1 MLIIGDSMN
10 KQNKYIVDLSK
21 SAVFTDKDL
30 ELSKS
35 IFNPDTQPEYFH
47 LSEMGL
53 EFVKTTLMEDV
64 EVNNINPT
72 LRKKMLQMFRKGSSK
87 KYPIVKDSFLSRGYD
102 LRAKGIFVLVDDNGN
117 VEWLFSGNTTH
128 DILTKHTKMQNRV
141 VHVFRKNAFF
151 SLAKLAQVGGY
162 FNALDLEFDSI
173 SWEDMEVITR
183 VQVDENEIA
192 LPKNPTEKQKG
203 KFFDDIREVISF
215 VGNGK
220 FDTKEVKINK
230 LLNDLYV
237 EQTGDVS
244 VITVKN
250 ESALLEI
257 LRADNPLEYIDGKY
271 NQWVGYSCFS
281 EKILPSFS
289 EKWYKKERCDKVRMD
304 MVIHFGT
311 PNPSDPV
318 KWIRD
323 NFVTFE
329 YEWRRLHD
337 FFGNAYF
344 NSPISLTNR
353 FSIEGFYQQ
362 SRELENESGGLLK
375 FGTVIPFEVMKDY
388 FSNYLKD

>member
-1 MLIIGDSMN
+1 MSL
-10 KQNKYIVDLSK
+10 QNKYIVDLAK
-21 SAVFTDKDL
+21 STVFTDKDL

-35 IFNPDTQPEYFH
+35 VFNPDTHPEYFY

-53 EFVKTTLMEDV
+53 EYVKTTLMEDV

-102 LRAKGIFVLVDDNGN
+102 LRAKGIFVLVDENGN
-117 VEWLFSGNTTH
+117 VEYLFSGNTTH
-128 DILTKHTKMQNRV
+128 DILTKHTNMQNRV

-151 SLAKLAQVGGY
+151 SIAKLAQIGGY

-173 SWEDMEVITR
+173 SWEDMEVIAR
-183 VQVDENEIA
+183 VQVEQGEIA
-192 LPKNPTEKQKG
+192 LPKNPTEKQRK

-215 VGNGK
+215 TGNGK
-220 FDTKEVKINK
+220 FDTKEQKINA
-230 LLNDLYV
+230 LLIELYV
-237 EQTGDVS
+237 EQTGDAS
-244 VITVKN
+244 VITIKS
-250 ESALLEI
+250 ETQLMEI
-257 LRADNPLEYIDGKY
+257 LKEQFPEIYTDGKY
-271 NQWVGYSCFS
+271 NQWTGYSCFS

-289 EKWYKKERCDKVRMD
+289 AKWYDRGRCEKVRMD
-304 MVIHFGT
+304 MIIHFGT
-311 PNPSDPV
+311 PNPSDPI

-323 NFVTFE
+323 AFVAFE

-344 NSPISLTNR
+344 NSPLVLTNR

-362 SRELENESGGLLK
+362 SLELDRESDGLLK
-375 FGTVIPFEVMKDY
+375 FGTVIPFDVMKNY
-388 FSNYLKD
+388 FQNYLK